1 MQFLSKCTFRNTNKF
16 KSMHTLY
23 MIEREPKDNKWTI
36 GLEGLGLQEGVGGL
50 ERVGGVWRVCGLEEV
65 GGLEGGIILEWV
77 GWL

>member
-1 MQFLSKCTFRNTNKF
+1 MQFLSKCTFGNTNKF

-50 ERVGGVWRVCGLEEV
+50 ERVGGV
-65 GGLEGGIILEWV
+65 
-77 GWL
+77 